1 MVETLNSDNN
11 ANKKINSFK
20 KFTPATAKEY
30 IDQDAYND
38 DQMIKDIDKTDS
50 LAGNKIEV
58 DDVFLTK
65 EIWIN
70 FNTYIEEVVADI
82 KKESKGIEGKIFDI
96 DEMESLIKTAYGKL
110 LWDMVTAVQTWKH
123 TEIYPSILSTFEN
136 AFNQALEDKLS
147 WASWWLIKQMANKKD
162 FEASKTKIK
171 STLSWKINGMLL
183 RTLRPLKLKIQKD
196 NPETATTITSLY
208 EDRSTYRDGKK
219 EEFFKNI
226 FNKVETK
233 LF

>member
-65 EIWIN
+65 EI
-70 FNTYIEEVVADI
+70 
-82 KKESKGIEGKIFDI
+82 
-96 DEMESLIKTAYGKL
+96 
-110 LWDMVTAVQTWKH
+110 
-123 TEIYPSILSTFEN
+123 
-136 AFNQALEDKLS
+136 
-147 WASWWLIKQMANKKD
+147 
-162 FEASKTKIK
+162 
-171 STLSWKINGMLL
+171 
-183 RTLRPLKLKIQKD
+183 
-196 NPETATTITSLY
+196 
-208 EDRSTYRDGKK
+208 
-219 EEFFKNI
+219 
-226 FNKVETK
+226 
-233 LF
+233 